1 MLRVQALPKID
12 APSDF
17 NVSPQNNLNTGEV
30 QRNNFRQA
38 PRGNFR
44 QQPQAVRPLQQF
56 TSQAQFVPST
66 NNFNQRNGRI
76 QVKFGR
82 QQAEVQNT
90 YNNKAQQPQNSYG
103 SPQQDEEE
111 QNDETEQTN
120 GRLQAPL
127 NNFRRL
133 QFGRQQTEVQPQ
145 QAYGSPQQAYGPP
158 QPKEQEVTDVP
169 DYSEEDEDHTESETE
184 DASEEDQE
192 PVIAVANS
200 ATNGQ
205 YYVLGQNNLLQ
216 KVVFMTSQTE
226 DDRRN
231 NGFTAQ
237 LRYSPVEP
245 IKDPVYGY
253 NEQGQLV
260 RIYKRK

>member
-17 NVSPQNNLNTGEV
+17 NVSPQNTLNTGEV
-30 QRNNFRQA
+30 QRGSFRQA
-38 PRGNFR
+38 PRSNFR

-56 TSQAQFVPST
+56 NSFVP
-66 NNFNQRNGRI
+66 RNGRI
-76 QVKFGR
+76 QVQFGR
-82 QQAEVQNT
+82 QEAER
-90 YNNKAQQPQNSYG
+90 APQPQNAYG
-103 SPQQDEEE
+103 APQPQNAYGAPQQDEDE
-111 QNDETEQTN
+111 NDETEQTN
-120 GRLQAPL
+120 GRLQAAL
-127 NNFRRL
+127 NNRRP
-133 QFGRQQTEVQPQ
+133 QFGRQEAEVQPH
-145 QAYGSPQQAYGPP
+145 QAYGPP
-158 QPKEQEVTDVP
+158 QQEQAVTEVP
-169 DYSEEDEDHTESETE
+169 DYSEEEEDHTETE
-184 DASEEDQE
+184 AEDDAEEDDE
-192 PVIAVANS
+192 PVIAVANA

-260 RIYKRK
+260 RIYKKK

>member
-17 NVSPQNNLNTGEV
+17 NVSPQNTLNTGEV
-30 QRNNFRQA
+30 QRGNFRQA
-38 PRGNFR
+38 PRSNFR

-56 TSQAQFVPST
+56 NSFVP
-66 NNFNQRNGRI
+66 RNGRI
-76 QVKFGR
+76 QVQFGR
-82 QQAEVQNT
+82 QEAAVQN
-90 YNNKAQQPQNSYG
+90 NNRAPQPQNSYG
-103 SPQQDEEE
+103 APQQDEEE
-111 QNDETEQTN
+111 NDETEQTN
-120 GRLQAPL
+120 GRLQASL
-127 NNFRRL
+127 NNNRRP
-133 QFGRQQTEVQPQ
+133 QFGRQEAEVQPH
-145 QAYGSPQQAYGPP
+145 QAYGTPQQ
-158 QPKEQEVTDVP
+158 KEQEVTDVP
-169 DYSEEDEDHTESETE
+169 DYSEEEEDHTETETE
-184 DASEEDQE
+184 DASEEDQA
-192 PVIAVANS
+192 PVIAVANA